1 VINSN
6 VSLVVLKRFSIY
18 GMELPLSV
26 LAVSV
31 EEYEKDSHDT
41 LGKLETWA
49 LFGLLQYYRWWV

>member
-1 VINSN
+1 